1 MLSQIPLPDELFS
14 LLQAG
19 GTVLWG
25 IIFITFILWVLIIE
39 RCIFL
44 WNTFPNELKNNSTTL
59 TEKSPVNSKWCHTA
73 EIQAEISDK
82 TQRIFNNMSLI
93 GGLISVFPL
102 LGLLGTV
109 TGMIHLFDVLAFVG
123 NTNARAISSGV
134 SMAIIPTVA
143 GMFLAI
149 VGIAF
154 RALLLHR
161 AKMQIQQLEMQL
173 K

>member
-1 MLSQIPLPDELFS
+1 
-14 LLQAG
+14 
-19 GTVLWG
+19 
-25 IIFITFILWVLIIE
+25 
-39 RCIFL
+39 
-44 WNTFPNELKNNSTTL
+44 
-59 TEKSPVNSKWCHTA
+59 
-73 EIQAEISDK
+73 
-82 TQRIFNNMSLI
+82 MSLI

-161 AKMQIQQLEMQL
+161 AKTQIQQLEMQL